1 MYPITK
7 EEKKLAIVRVRA
19 SASSLIHDRVINE
32 NEFRLIMDRAHEAF
46 GEQNTRKEA
55 ECIDHNNGAQST

>member
-1 MYPITK
+1 MVQVH
-7 EEKKLAIVRVRA
+7 LALHL
-19 SASSLIHDRVINE
+19 LIHDRVINE